1 MYCNKIATGVHHVV
15 KNGDKISSFFVAE
28 GEYWEALQ
36 SVGEL
41 YLNQH
46 DMHYFVT
53 LATGFDRVDDDPQAL
68 LISLDGKYGVIRRFS
83 EIKGWNTDSS
93 IHQFLPK
100 DESAVGGYREFK
112 LALDR
117 EVKRDP
123 FLAEKLQLPKPRKPA
138 VPERLQLTEARW
150 QRMESFDG
158 PIRDAYQRPRWVNG
172 DALIFAFLARENWQ
186 LRPELEQIQEVE
198 IVLREQLD
206 AFGQLDNQGI
216 YDTKGLTFKE
226 LENRRNRAIR
236 NRNAFWRKFPNPW
249 QIDPTGDMNAVVRHT
264 AKLSDDELVEM
275 AVVAWYSSTELGARE
290 KSAVIAADLRFAGT
304 NSEAD

>member
-46 DMHYFVT
+46 DMHYFLT
-53 LATGFDRVDDDPQAL
+53 WASGFDRVDDDPQCL

-100 DESAVGGYREFK
+100 DESVDGGYREFK

-117 EVKRDP
+117 EVELNPDLYERYGY
-123 FLAEKLQLPKPRKPA
+123 KPSRK
-138 VPERLQLTEARW
+138 V
-150 QRMESFDG
+150 
-158 PIRDAYQRPRWVNG
+158 IRPRIESQRFDERAGLESIDTSIRSAYVDPRNA
-172 DALIFAFLARENWQ
+172 DADDLILAYLARENAWVAVPEEQHLAVEAQ
-186 LRPELEQIQEVE
+186 LKRLLREGELWSGGLLRLYDTEGLTLSELSARRKRALKNCKKLWSEFPDNYLGHGQTSELESW
-198 IVLREQLD
+198 LRQFE
-206 AFGQLDNQGI
+206 
-216 YDTKGLTFKE
+216 
-226 LENRRNRAIR
+226 R
-236 NRNAFWRKFPNPW
+236 
-249 QIDPTGDMNAVVRHT
+249 
-264 AKLSDDELVEM
+264 DELVEL
-275 AVVAWYSSTELGARE
+275 AVVAWYRCPGPADRE
-290 KSAVIAADLRFAGT
+290 KICVMVADQALRRW
-304 NSEAD
+304 